1 MKTLILSC
9 DTGEGHNSCAKA
21 IREEFLSRGEECD
34 ICEALHFLSE
44 GAQKLITSG
53 HTFMYR
59 HTPCLLYT
67 SPSPRDTR

>member
-44 GAQKLITSG
+44 GAEADNERAHLHVPAHAEALSVGLQVL
-53 HTFMYR
+53 
-59 HTPCLLYT
+59 
-67 SPSPRDTR
+67 